1 MKNKNFFSVITMTIA
16 LFSVAAVCQAQIPAA
31 PFDVVEIT
39 HTVKDFATW
48 KKAFDADEPVRKA
61 SGLELIVLGRGAENP
76 NTVCIVLHASDVA
89 KAKSF
94 VANPRLKDLMEKN
107 GVITKPEFNYY
118 KVIKVN
124 PDSKE
129 NSWVQVTYKIKDFD
143 AWQKIFNEN
152 GTANRAAQ
160 GLIDVALARGI
171 DDPNII
177 HIVFDITDMAKA
189 KAWITSEETNKLRM
203 SAGMVGSPKIE
214 FFNVTQ

>member
-1 MKNKNFFSVITMTIA
+1 MKNNKFFSVMTLTIA
-16 LFSVAAVCQAQIPAA
+16 LFSVAVVSQAQIPAA
-31 PFDVVEIT
+31 PFDVVEIS
-39 HTVKDFATW
+39 HTVKDFVTW
-48 KKAFDADEPVRKA
+48 KKGFDADEPMRKA
-61 SGLELIVLGRGAENP
+61 SGLELIVLGRSAENP

-89 KAKSF
+89 KAKAF

-118 KVIKVN
+118 TVIKVN

-129 NSWVQVTYKIKDFD
+129 NSWVQVSYKIKDFD
-143 AWQKIFNEN
+143 AWQKVFNAN

-189 KAWITSEETNKLRM
+189 KAWITSEETNKLRK

-214 FFNVTQ
+214 FFNVAE